1 MEKRKVNFE
10 EYGGKYDTAF
20 LPTMKESASAISVET
35 LREQMYGYTF
45 TKDYT
50 EGRIPEEFCMDY
62 WSDLYDNMLF
72 DPEVE
77 QDDIELLADIKGGD
91 KDVDDSTTEYDVWT
105 LQEKLILKVID
116 STGDGR
122 TPETALCV
130 IDPHQEYEYINRVSP
145 LFYVEGGKTKCQ
157 R

>member
-10 EYGGKYDTAF
+10 EYDGKYDAAF

-72 DPEVE
+72 DPKVE
-77 QDDIELLADIKGGD
+77 QDDIVLM
-91 KDVDDSTTEYDVWT
+91 
-105 LQEKLILKVID
+105 KVL
-116 STGDGR
+116 T
-122 TPETALCV
+122 
-130 IDPHQEYEYINRVSP
+130 
-145 LFYVEGGKTKCQ
+145 
-157 R
+157 